1 MINKRTEVATMETKT
16 DISQKWKQLSENAKS
31 FTSTTYDFKSE
42 AYAQKECDLFNAA
55 SLPPKEDGFFCEKC
69 KNKGVIGIIEQQG
82 GMWYQSSIPCE
93 CQEIRRN
100 KANIAASGLV
110 NIKKLDTF
118 STNEVWQKSI
128 KQKAMEFLQQTE
140 CKCFYIGGQT
150 GAGKT
155 HLCSGI
161 AWELSQR
168 GMSLKYLC
176 WADEV
181 KALTDFNNAQRFDRI
196 EEMRNAD
203 ALYIDDLLKPCG
215 NGFMKSEIHLAFEII
230 DSRYRSQNKITIIS
244 SEHIMSQ
251 LIYIDQATAG
261 RISEMSGNFCIGI
274 NEDVKKNQRIRNMV
288 MI

>member
-1 MINKRTEVATMETKT
+1 
-16 DISQKWKQLSENAKS
+16 
-31 FTSTTYDFKSE
+31 
-42 AYAQKECDLFNAA
+42 
-55 SLPPKEDGFFCEKC
+55 
-69 KNKGVIGIIEQQG
+69 
-82 GMWYQSSIPCE
+82 MWYQSSIPCE